1 MLRNDCLVGN
11 TPAVVALPRKARG
24 LTLIE
29 LLIALVIAAGLLFG
43 IFFLVNVANDRTI
56 VREETQAFNSMIN
69 DVRTKFRAQGTYAG
83 ITPAIMIQ
91 LGLVPPNM
99 INGNVIRTGWNTNL
113 AVAPINLNGQ
123 ANDGI
128 AFTYTMPRR
137 SCPDFVDGVQAAV
150 SRITIGA
157 DVVKDIPN
165 GVNVVNIPA
174 VAAACDAGAAG
185 NVNVQLSQGR

>member
-1 MLRNDCLVGN
+1 M
-11 TPAVVALPRKARG
+11 TPNAPVVSDSLSTARLPRKARG

-29 LLIALVIAAGLLFG
+29 ILIALVIAAGLLFG
-43 IFFLVNVANDRTI
+43 IFFLVNIANDRTI
-56 VREETQAFNSMIN
+56 VREETQVFNSMIN

-91 LGLVPPNM
+91 LGIVPPNM

-128 AFTYTMPRR
+128 AFTYTLPRR

-150 SRITIGA
+150 ARITIGA
-157 DVVKDIPN
+157 DVVKNVPA
-165 GVNVVNIPA
+165 GVNAVNIPA

-185 NVNVQLSQGR
+185 NVAIELAQGR